1 LIAFTLAFNS
11 AYNKTFHQV
20 QNGNNSHGVM
30 PSEHFLLAIKP
41 VDEVRCE
48 GVNLIMVAALFQFI
62 HWTAAR
68 RQYQSG
74 VSDPGRFYPGVL
86 SKEVFLSRRAT
97 LRKEDLI

>member
-1 LIAFTLAFNS
+1 
-11 AYNKTFHQV
+11 
-20 QNGNNSHGVM
+20 M

-74 VSDPGRFYPGVL
+74 VSDPGSPIQEIL
-86 SKEVFLSRRAT
+86 PEEVSLLGA
-97 LRKEDLI
+97 